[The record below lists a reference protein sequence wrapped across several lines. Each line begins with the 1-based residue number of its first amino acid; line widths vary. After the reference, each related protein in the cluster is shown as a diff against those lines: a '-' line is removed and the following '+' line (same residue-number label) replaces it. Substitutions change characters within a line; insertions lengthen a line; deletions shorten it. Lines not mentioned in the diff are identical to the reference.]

1 VNDERR
7 QSREVRE
14 EPDERGEREERWRG
28 WMVDAQGGDA
38 AAYEKLL
45 FELLPHLRS
54 FVRHRLH
61 DPNVQEDVVQNVF
74 VSIHRARHTFRS
86 ERPIGPWLY
95 AISRNA
101 VTDHLRAQGRRRRR
115 EIPVAPEEVSQFP
128 AIEESSIDETLSLGM
143 TRALDALSANQRE
156 AVLMIHVEGLSV
168 AEAAH
173 RAGVSRGALKVRA
186 HRGYRALRALLPKG
200 EGE

>member
-7 QSREVRE
+7 HGRKVR
-14 EPDERGEREERWRG
+14 DERDEREERWRA

-54 FVRHRLH
+54 FVRRRLH
-61 DPNVQEDVVQNVF
+61 DSESREDVVQNVYI
-74 VSIHRARHTFRS
+74 SIHRARHTFRP

-101 VTDHLRAQGRRRRR
+101 ITDQLRAQGRRRQR
-115 EIPVAPEEVSQFP
+115 EISVEPEEVSEFP
-128 AIEESSIDETLSLGM
+128 AAEQASLDESLSPRM
-143 TRALDALSANQRE
+143 IRALDALPSGQRE

-168 AEAAH
+168 AEAAD
-173 RAGVSRGALKVRA
+173 RVGVSRGALKVRA
-186 HRGYRALRALLPKG
+186 HRGYRALRVLLP
-200 EGE
+200 EGEVE

>member
-7 QSREVRE
+7 HGQEKR
-14 EPDERGEREERWRG
+14 DEREERWRV

-45 FELLPHLRS
+45 FELLPHLRG
-54 FVRHRLH
+54 FVRRRLH
-61 DPNVQEDVVQNVF
+61 DSEAQEDVVQNVF
-74 VSIHRARHTFRS
+74 ISIHRARHTFRP

-101 VTDHLRAQGRRRRR
+101 ITDQLRAQGRRRRR
-115 EIPVAPEEVSQFP
+115 EISVEPEEISEFP
-128 AIEESSIDETLSLGM
+128 AAEQTPTDESLSPRM
-143 TRALDALSANQRE
+143 TRALDALPEGQRE

-168 AEAAH
+168 AEAAD

-186 HRGYRALRALLPKG
+186 HRGYRALRALLP
-200 EGE
+200 EGDEA